1 MLLRAERSYKEN
13 RIFEMIKCRRLSSS
27 SSFLQIYEDPK
38 ASAIL
43 GPSAVAMVRKE
54 YSSIE
59 EEIQSITSNLMKKI
73 EIIETN
79 LFLTKKKLKILKNKN
94 CLLHADL
101 QDMKERKGL
110 LMSQF
115 VFFSNERD
123 QNVII
128 PQLRNKIEYS
138 TKMIEEYSKNLQI
151 YTKYEML
158 YENKLKKLK
167 SNKFFLQNKLI
178 KKMKLSDDKRGNLAI
193 TLFDKLKL
201 K

>member
-1 MLLRAERSYKEN
+1 M
-13 RIFEMIKCRRLSSS
+13 F
-27 SSFLQIYEDPK
+27 
-38 ASAIL
+38 
-43 GPSAVAMVRKE
+43 
-54 YSSIE
+54 
-59 EEIQSITSNLMKKI
+59 
-73 EIIETN
+73 
-79 LFLTKKKLKILKNKN
+79 
-94 CLLHADL
+94 
-101 QDMKERKGL
+101 
-110 LMSQF
+110 
-115 VFFSNERD
+115 FFSNERD